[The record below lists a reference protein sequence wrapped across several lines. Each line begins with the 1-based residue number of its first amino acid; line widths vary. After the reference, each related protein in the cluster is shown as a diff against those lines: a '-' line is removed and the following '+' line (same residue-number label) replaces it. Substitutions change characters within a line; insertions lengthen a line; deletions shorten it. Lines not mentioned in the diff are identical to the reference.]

1 MGEAGPVSGNLFEL
15 LIRFDP
21 AGLHDAARKWRDLS
35 TGAQSAENRHR
46 SQVNGPLRQAKWEGA
61 DAQKAFYTLGRTEQ
75 ILEILRVEAAAVA
88 LTLDTV
94 AERMYQAQT
103 NLKNAVH
110 RAEEQGLSVGAD
122 GTVNLPPLGEGER
135 NDPDAASS
143 PERKALTTLRGDV
156 QERINKALA
165 DAQQASDQGDRA
177 LGRLD
182 AGILTRPRVFGSAAE
197 TAADV
202 RDVAKDLGLADP
214 YVPDNKDPK
223 TSADWWKALTPEQQ
237 STYLALY
244 PERIGQLDGL
254 PATVR
259 DEANRLVLDQQLDA
273 LKAGSPRGSDMTAG
287 EYNAREQTLMK
298 LKEQLDQHDT
308 AVEDKRVF
316 LLGLDAKA
324 YGGDGKAIVA
334 MGNPDTA
341 DHTAVL
347 VPGTGTTIDSTGG
360 QLTRVNDLQ
369 EAAKQ
374 ASKGTNQKV
383 SVISWLGYD
392 APEVPVVQA
401 PNLSVAWDSRA
412 KDGAEALR
420 QFTQGTRVAQ
430 GDHPSHLSVFG
441 HSYGTTLVG
450 AAAAGGEGLGAD
462 EIVAVASPGLT
473 VDRAD
478 QLHIDPSHFWT
489 GRAAD
494 DNIDKV
500 AGYSLGADPV
510 DDEFG
515 GQRFEVDTSG
525 HSGYWDDGS
534 TSLDNQGRIIVG
546 KPPTTLPRL
555 TVNPLGPL

>member
-1 MGEAGPVSGNLFEL
+1 MSSNLFEL
-15 LIRFDP
+15 LMRFDP
-21 AGLHDAARKWRDLS
+21 TSLHDAAKAWRDLS
-35 TGAQSAENRHR
+35 NGAQSAENRHR
-46 SQVNGPLRQAKWEGA
+46 SQVNGPLRQAKWEGE
-61 DAQKAFYTLGRTEQ
+61 DAQKAFFALGRNEQ
-75 ILEILRVEAAAVA
+75 ILEILRVESAAVV

-94 AERMYQAQT
+94 AERMHQAQT

-110 RAEEQGLSVGAD
+110 RAEEWGLVVGAD

-143 PERKALTTLRGDV
+143 PERKKLTTLRGDV

-165 DAQQASDQGDRA
+165 DARQASDQGDRA

-182 AGILTRPRVFGSAAE
+182 ASILTRPRVFGFAAE

-223 TSADWWKALTPEQQ
+223 ASADWWKYLTPEQQ
-237 STYLALY
+237 STYVALY

-259 DEANRLVLDQQLDA
+259 DEANRLVLDQQLDE
-273 LKAGSPRGSDMTAG
+273 LKAGNARGSGLTAD
-287 EYNAREQTLMK
+287 EYSTREQTLMK

-308 AVEDKRVF
+308 AVEDKRLF

-324 YGGDGKAIVA
+324 YGGDGKVIVA

-360 QLTRVNDLQ
+360 QLARVSDLQ
-369 EAAKQ
+369 EAARQ

-392 APEVPVVQA
+392 APEVPIQQA
-401 PNLSVAWDSRA
+401 PNLAVVGTTRSS
-412 KDGAEALR
+412 DGAEALR

-462 EIVAVASPGLT
+462 EIVAVASPGMT
-473 VDRAD
+473 VDRAH
-478 QLHIDPSHFWT
+478 QLQIDPSHFWT
-489 GRAAD
+489 GRAED
-494 DNIDKV
+494 DGIALA
-500 AGYSLGADPV
+500 AGLSLGFDPV
-510 DDEFG
+510 RGEFG
-515 GQRFEVDTSG
+515 GQQFEVDTSG

-534 TSLDNQGRIIVG
+534 KSVDNQGRIIVG

-555 TVNPLGPL
+555 TVTPPGPL